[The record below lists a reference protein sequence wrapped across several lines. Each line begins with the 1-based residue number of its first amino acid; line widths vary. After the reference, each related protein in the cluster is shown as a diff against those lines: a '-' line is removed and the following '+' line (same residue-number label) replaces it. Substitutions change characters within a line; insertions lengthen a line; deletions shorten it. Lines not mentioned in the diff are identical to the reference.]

1 MAELGFVGDGKA
13 SRQLYVSGSPVLAR
27 VAPTRRR
34 PRRSA
39 APCPF
44 FAMWRASA
52 STRASPATPPR
63 AWANPRSRPFDDRA
77 RRPWRVA
84 TRWGSTRA
92 VTGAGFVCAHRRAL
106 GANNW
111 RLSPGGRASRSR
123 VVGLYNGP
131 LADVRSGARAVC
143 PGLVLTRSGP
153 RRAPSGEWRPAGRA
167 SGPAPVGGPVR
178 RRAPVR
184 PRPGPSGC
192 VRPRP
197 GPDLPSGAPSGTG
210 LVASMLASARRRA
223 PSGAKF
229 PRPEVSVGRPSGG
242 VGRTERR
249 VGGPYI

>member
-1 MAELGFVGDGKA
+1 MASNWEKRAG
-13 SRQLYVSGSPVLAR
+13 
-27 VAPTRRR
+27 TR
-34 PRRSA
+34 PA
-39 APCPF
+39 
-44 FAMWRASA
+44 RASQDA
-52 STRASPATPPR
+52 
-63 AWANPRSRPFDDRA
+63 
-77 RRPWRVA
+77 
-84 TRWGSTRA
+84 
-92 VTGAGFVCAHRRAL
+92 
-106 GANNW
+106 
-111 RLSPGGRASRSR
+111 
-123 VVGLYNGP
+123 P

-229 PRPEVSVGRPSGG
+229 PRPEVSVGRPVRRRRPDRTSG
-242 VGRTERR
+242 R
-249 VGGPYI
+249 GPFLSVARHRWRSSSNIWSPAARIILKFSLLSRFLCCFLARAKCRQRHSLVA

>member
-1 MAELGFVGDGKA
+1 MSYP
-13 SRQLYVSGSPVLAR
+13 SRRAGYVSCV
-27 VAPTRRR
+27 
-34 PRRSA
+34 
-39 APCPF
+39 
-44 FAMWRASA
+44 RAS
-52 STRASPATPPR
+52 S
-63 AWANPRSRPFDDRA
+63 
-77 RRPWRVA
+77 
-84 TRWGSTRA
+84 
-92 VTGAGFVCAHRRAL
+92 AG
-106 GANNW
+106 
-111 RLSPGGRASRSR
+111 
-123 VVGLYNGP
+123 YGP

-229 PRPEVSVGRPSGG
+229 PRPEVSVGRPVRRRRPDRTSGRGPSQAGEAMLSGQRGSKAERARAFSG
-242 VGRTERR
+242 VRLLCVRY
-249 VGGPYI
+249 GGPPPVNPSVPAVCASATLGSAQGGGALKIAAARNPSQARKKRPA

>member
-1 MAELGFVGDGKA
+1 MASNWEKRAG
-13 SRQLYVSGSPVLAR
+13 
-27 VAPTRRR
+27 TR
-34 PRRSA
+34 PA
-39 APCPF
+39 
-44 FAMWRASA
+44 RASQDA
-52 STRASPATPPR
+52 
-63 AWANPRSRPFDDRA
+63 
-77 RRPWRVA
+77 
-84 TRWGSTRA
+84 
-92 VTGAGFVCAHRRAL
+92 
-106 GANNW
+106 
-111 RLSPGGRASRSR
+111 
-123 VVGLYNGP
+123 P

-229 PRPEVSVGRPSGG
+229 PRPEVSVGRPVRRRRPDRTSGRGPSTDGAGPSLVG
-242 VGRTERR
+242 VPTRVSPQPWAGAPPASLGTGTICPVLSGHRASYDAKYTLRTGVDDARQSK
-249 VGGPYI
+249 

>member
-1 MAELGFVGDGKA
+1 MASNWEKRAG
-13 SRQLYVSGSPVLAR
+13 
-27 VAPTRRR
+27 TR
-34 PRRSA
+34 PA
-39 APCPF
+39 
-44 FAMWRASA
+44 RASQDA
-52 STRASPATPPR
+52 
-63 AWANPRSRPFDDRA
+63 
-77 RRPWRVA
+77 
-84 TRWGSTRA
+84 
-92 VTGAGFVCAHRRAL
+92 
-106 GANNW
+106 
-111 RLSPGGRASRSR
+111 
-123 VVGLYNGP
+123 P

-249 VGGPYI
+249 VGGPYIAGLQGSSRYDWRKHCNNQAARTSARIPLIKPPPNHSSCARVALLKSSVQPLQAKHCH

>member
-1 MAELGFVGDGKA
+1 MRKAEAK
-13 SRQLYVSGSPVLAR
+13 R
-27 VAPTRRR
+27 
-34 PRRSA
+34 
-39 APCPF
+39 
-44 FAMWRASA
+44 
-52 STRASPATPPR
+52 
-63 AWANPRSRPFDDRA
+63 
-77 RRPWRVA
+77 
-84 TRWGSTRA
+84 
-92 VTGAGFVCAHRRAL
+92 
-106 GANNW
+106 
-111 RLSPGGRASRSR
+111 
-123 VVGLYNGP
+123 NGP

-167 SGPAPVGGPVR
+167 SGLAPVGGPVR

-229 PRPEVSVGRPSGG
+229 PRPEVSVGRPVRRRRPDGTSGRG
-242 VGRTERR
+242 PSTKARPVRPRLRGAACRRLQRLLGRDRLRSVGSVRSQANEARRHAGGRTSGNGPNTNRTRTTRCPRMGAVR
-249 VGGPYI
+249 VPGSTRQ

>member
-1 MAELGFVGDGKA
+1 MASNWEKRAG
-13 SRQLYVSGSPVLAR
+13 
-27 VAPTRRR
+27 TR
-34 PRRSA
+34 PA
-39 APCPF
+39 
-44 FAMWRASA
+44 RASQDA
-52 STRASPATPPR
+52 
-63 AWANPRSRPFDDRA
+63 
-77 RRPWRVA
+77 
-84 TRWGSTRA
+84 
-92 VTGAGFVCAHRRAL
+92 
-106 GANNW
+106 
-111 RLSPGGRASRSR
+111 
-123 VVGLYNGP
+123 P

-249 VGGPYI
+249 VGGPGWGSNAETAVGKAERARAFSGVRLLCVRYGGPPPVNPSVPAVCASATLGSAQGGGALKIAAARNPSQARKKRPA

>member
-1 MAELGFVGDGKA
+1 MASNWEKRAG
-13 SRQLYVSGSPVLAR
+13 
-27 VAPTRRR
+27 TR
-34 PRRSA
+34 PA
-39 APCPF
+39 
-44 FAMWRASA
+44 RASQDA
-52 STRASPATPPR
+52 
-63 AWANPRSRPFDDRA
+63 
-77 RRPWRVA
+77 
-84 TRWGSTRA
+84 
-92 VTGAGFVCAHRRAL
+92 
-106 GANNW
+106 
-111 RLSPGGRASRSR
+111 
-123 VVGLYNGP
+123 P

-229 PRPEVSVGRPSGG
+229 PRPEVSVGRPVRRRRPDRTSG
-242 VGRTERR
+242 R
-249 VGGPYI
+249 GPYVSRDGSMAFWPPKKLQARQSGLIRRFLRRPRRYLTV